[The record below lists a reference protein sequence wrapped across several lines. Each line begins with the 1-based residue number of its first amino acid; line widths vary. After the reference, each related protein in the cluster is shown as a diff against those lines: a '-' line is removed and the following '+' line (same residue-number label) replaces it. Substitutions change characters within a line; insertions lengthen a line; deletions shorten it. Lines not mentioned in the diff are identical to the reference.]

1 MTEQE
6 QIADLTNENT
16 RLRSELQQALALIAQ
31 QAEEIAELKA
41 RLGRD
46 SQNSSKPPASDGLNR
61 RPRPP
66 RVKGQKASG
75 GQIGH
80 PGHALQRVAEPDE
93 RVALHPA
100 TCQHCGE
107 DLSET
112 GGVVV
117 ERRQIFEMPP
127 VRLHVTEYVQE
138 RVCCSH
144 CHHETTGAFPA
155 EASSLAQ
162 YGPRLRALA
171 VYLRMQHLL
180 PVERTA
186 EVLDALCGACVS
198 AGTVLAWEQE
208 ASQTVAP
215 AVDEVRVA
223 LRDEATLHADETSL
237 RIGTILHWVHV
248 HATSLLTLL
257 DWHRKRG
264 QEGMR
269 VVGVLPHVRGTVIHD
284 RWESYWAFA
293 CRHALCHAHLQRDLQ
308 GIWET
313 TGQSWATELQA
324 TLLAMNQAAHHW
336 REQGSLPADELATWE
351 AAFWQWIE
359 VGEAANPLTAGRKHT
374 AAQNLLRALRA
385 HAPEVLAF
393 LHDLTLPF
401 TNNQAERDLRMLKVQ
416 QKIAGGCRTPAGA
429 TALCRLRSVISCL
442 RKQGRDVLATLADL
456 WAGQPV
462 SLLPQSV

>member
-1 MTEQE
+1 MQE
-6 QIADLTNENT
+6 SERQQYEERIADLEAAVAQ
-16 RLRSELQQALALIAQ
+16 RDELIARLSQ
-31 QAEEIAELKA
+31 RVAELEA

-46 SQNSSKPPASDGLNR
+46 SHNSSKPPASDGLGR
-61 RPRPP
+61 RPRPQ
-66 RVKGQKASG
+66 RVKGQKPSG

-80 PGHALQRVAEPDE
+80 PGHALERVAKPDE
-93 RVALHPA
+93 RVSLHPA
-100 TCQHCGE
+100 ACQHCGR
-107 DLSET
+107 DLSST
-112 GGVVV
+112 AGSVV
-117 ERRQIFEMPP
+117 ERRQVFEMPP
-127 VRLHVTEYVQE
+127 VRLQVTEYVQE
-138 RVCCSH
+138 RVRCPSCQG
-144 CHHETTGAFPA
+144 ETTSIFPT
-155 EASSLAQ
+155 EVRSLAQ

-186 EVLDALCGACVS
+186 EVLDALCGARVS
-198 AGTVLAWEQE
+198 AGTVLDWEQE

-223 LRDEATLHADETSL
+223 LRDEATLHADETGL

-264 QEGMR
+264 HEGMR
-269 VVGVLPHVRGTVIHD
+269 AMGVLPHFAGTVIHD

-293 CRHALCHAHLQRDLQ
+293 CQHALCHAHLQRDLQ
-308 GIWET
+308 GTWET
-313 TGQSWATELQA
+313 TGQTWATELQA
-324 TLLAMNQAAHHW
+324 TFLAMNQAAHHW

-351 AAFWQWIE
+351 ATYWQGVE
-359 VGEAANPLTAGRKHT
+359 AGEAANPPTPGRKRT

-393 LHDLTLPF
+393 VHDLSVPF

-429 TALCRLRSVISCL
+429 TALCRLRSAISCL

-456 WAGQPV
+456 VAGHPI